1 MRFVL
6 LLACFAA
13 SSVAFG
19 ATSADDVLTKM
30 DQAAPNFTALSA
42 DIHRITYTKV
52 LDEKSTEA
60 GTMLVRRAS
69 PRDLQVAIN
78 FTEPDAKTVVFRGK
92 KAEIYYPKMKTV
104 EEWDLGKHVDLVNQF
119 LVLGFGSSGREI
131 KAGYNV
137 KYAGEETIS
146 NEKTQHLELTPKS
159 AQGSSTISRIDLWV
173 SDKGSYP
180 VQQKIG
186 KPSGDYYLFTYANVR
201 LNPPLGEEALRLKFP
216 KGTKRV
222 TPQK

>member
-1 MRFVL
+1 MRQVL
-6 LLACFAA
+6 LALLLVGT
-13 SSVAFG
+13 SG
-19 ATSADDVLTKM
+19 ILHATTVEDVLGKM
-30 DQAAPNFTALSA
+30 DQASAKFVALSA
-42 DIHRITYTKV
+42 DIHRITFTKV
-52 LDEKSTEA
+52 LDEKSIES
-60 GTMLVRRAS
+60 GTMLVRRGA

-119 LVLGFGSSGREI
+119 LVLGFGSSGRDI
-131 KAGYNV
+131 KASYNV

-146 NEKTQHLELTPKS
+146 GEKAEHLELTPKS
-159 AQGSSTISRIDLWV
+159 QGSASIVRIDLWV
-173 SDKGSYP
+173 SDKASYP
-180 VQQKIG
+180 LQQKIL

-201 LNPPLGEEALRLKFP
+201 LNPPIGEDALRLKFP